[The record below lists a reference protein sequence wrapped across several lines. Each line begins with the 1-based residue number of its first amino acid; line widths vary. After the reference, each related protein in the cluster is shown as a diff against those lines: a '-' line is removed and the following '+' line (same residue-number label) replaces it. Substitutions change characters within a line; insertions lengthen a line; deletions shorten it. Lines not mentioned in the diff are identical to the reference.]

1 MTGKPDVMRAGS
13 RAQGALN
20 PFQKARFPDTL
31 VHASK
36 RTRSHSSYVSASV
49 YQFGDLRLD
58 CGAFEL
64 LRDGHSLRVE
74 RKPMELLILLA
85 SRPGQLVTRTE
96 IAERLWSSEVFVDTE
111 HGINTAVRKLRYL
124 LRDDPENPQFI
135 QTVTGMG
142 YRFIA
147 PVATVEPEP
156 PAFMPT
162 SGVQQESR
170 SECYPDQA
178 GSEASVAPASVAA
191 TGRHRH
197 LWIAVAAVAI
207 LIAVLVPFVGHHP
220 LATRLLHR
228 NSVSP
233 INSLAVLPLDNL
245 SGDPNQEYFADGMT
259 DELITML
266 AKDSTLRITS
276 RTSVMQFKGA
286 RRPLREIAHDL
297 DVDGILE
304 GSVAR
309 SGGQVHMTLQLI
321 RADTDTHLWAESYD
335 RGNNDAPLLPD
346 QAARQI
352 TGYLHKASSVAATG
366 RSVNPDA
373 HDAYLRGRFLFF
385 ANRFEEAETHFQ
397 KAADLQSDY
406 APAWAGLAQCYGAST
421 MDGRHDPRIAYPR
434 ADAPATRALALDPT
448 LPEAHMAMAGLLF
461 LGHWDW
467 IHADQEVLRA
477 IELDPHQAEP
487 YHLRARI
494 LTAVGRG
501 QEAIAVQK
509 KQMELDPFARPWGM
523 AQTYYNVRQYDAAIS
538 DARLRLENSPNDVR
552 LLYFIARSLFDEGR
566 YKEATDAWA
575 SLYRA
580 VNAPQAAAEAE
591 DAYQAGG
598 YRALVR
604 WQLRSEQKE
613 AKAHYLSP
621 VDLAYLHAEL
631 GQRDQ
636 TLALLE
642 EGFQHHSPQ
651 ILWIQTEKA
660 YDFLHAD
667 PRYQSLIHRIG
678 LPPAN

>member
-1 MTGKPDVMRAGS
+1 
-13 RAQGALN
+13 
-20 PFQKARFPDTL
+20 
-31 VHASK
+31 
-36 RTRSHSSYVSASV
+36 VSAPV
-49 YQFGDLRLD
+49 YQFGDFRLD

-64 LRDGHSLRVE
+64 LRNGHSVRVE
-74 RKPMELLILLA
+74 RKPMELLILLV

-124 LRDDPENPQFI
+124 LRDDPESPQFI

-147 PVATVEPEP
+147 PVVPESS
-156 PAFMPT
+156 AFAPT
-162 SGVQQESR
+162 SDIQQESR
-170 SECYPDQA
+170 SEAYPYQA
-178 GSEASVAPASVAA
+178 ESEPLGVPALNKAAGIHRRLWIVIAASVV
-191 TGRHRH
+191 
-197 LWIAVAAVAI
+197 L
-207 LIAVLVPFVGHHP
+207 LAVLALFVGPHP
-220 LATRLLHR
+220 LAARLLHR
-228 NSVSP
+228 NAVSP
-233 INSLAVLPLDNL
+233 INSLAILPLENL
-245 SGDPNQEYFADGMT
+245 SGDPNLEYFSDGMT

-276 RTSVMQFKGA
+276 RTSVMRFKGTH
-286 RRPLREIAHDL
+286 RPLREIAQEL
-297 DVDGILE
+297 NVDGILE

-309 SGGQVHMTLQLI
+309 SGGRVHMTLQLI
-321 RADTDTHLWAESYD
+321 GADTDTHLWAESYD
-335 RGNNDAPLLPD
+335 RSNDDALLLPNE
-346 QAARQI
+346 ATRQI
-352 TGYLHKASSVAATG
+352 TGYLRKASSFAATG
-366 RSVNPDA
+366 RYVNPDA

-385 ANRFEEAETHFQ
+385 ANRFEEAETNFQ

-406 APAWAGLAQCYGAST
+406 APAWAGLASCYGAST

-434 ADAPATRALALDPT
+434 GDETATRALALDPS
-448 LPEAHMAMAGLLF
+448 LPEAHTAMAGLLF

-477 IELDPHQAEP
+477 IELDPRQAQP

-494 LTAVGRG
+494 LTAIGRG
-501 QEAIAVQK
+501 LEAIAVQK
-509 KQMELDPFARPWGM
+509 QQMELDPFARPWGM
-523 AQTYYNVRQYDAAIS
+523 AETYYNVRQYDAAIS

-552 LLYFIARSLFDEGR
+552 LHFFIARSLSDQGK
-566 YKEATDAWA
+566 YKEAADAWA
-575 SLYRA
+575 SLYLA
-580 VNAPQAAAEAE
+580 VNAPRAAAEAKH
-591 DAYQAGG
+591 AYQAGG

-604 WQLRSEQKE
+604 WQLRSAQKE

-642 EGFQHHSPQ
+642 EGFQHRSPQ
-651 ILWIQTEKA
+651 ILWIQTEKV

-667 PRYQSLIHRIG
+667 PQYQSLIHRIG